1 MAGLQLEI
9 LAVKV
14 ARWTQCCIVPR
25 PPYLHNRGVIT
36 GLTGLKKASYRPAT
50 LLHFSTSLN
59 CSVIMLVPLP
69 PYYHTSMVWL
79 LFWLKLLLVSL
90 CRNCSHSTL
99 FWFSSDGRFCF
110 WHSIFL
116 CFHPI
121 LVPNNTKDTVVA
133 SNRYYIVTIVIKTS
147 Y

>member
-1 MAGLQLEI
+1 MKKFTEMAGLQLEI

-14 ARWTQCCIVPR
+14 TRWTQCCIVPR

-59 CSVIMLVPLP
+59 CSVIMLVLLP

-79 LFWLKLLLVSL
+79 LFWLKLLMVSPL
-90 CRNCSHSTL
+90 SVEIVRIAHFSDSPPMVVFAFDTQYFCVSTP
-99 FWFSSDGRFCF
+99 
-110 WHSIFL
+110 H
-116 CFHPI
+116 
-121 LVPNNTKDTVVA
+121 
-133 SNRYYIVTIVIKTS
+133 
-147 Y
+147 